1 MLRRLLYIS
10 VSPQGPRSSSRN
22 VADEFLKAYREKH
35 ADAKVIER
43 DLNANPVPHLDGEAI
58 SAGYVPE
65 EARSPGQREK
75 HQYRLDLIHELVN
88 ADDILISTPMWNW
101 GPPSVFKAYIDQ
113 IIMFGYFD
121 VTEHRKLTGKNVTI
135 VIAAGGTYSPG
146 SKHAEGWDHQT
157 SYLKHVFT
165 ELGADTEVVR
175 TELTLAG
182 IVPYMASLVDKKEES
197 FKNAVSF
204 VVSRAQK

>member
-1 MLRRLLYIS
+1 MPRTLLYIS

-88 ADDILISTPMWNW
+88 ADDILIST
-101 GPPSVFKAYIDQ
+101 
-113 IIMFGYFD
+113 
-121 VTEHRKLTGKNVTI
+121 GKNVTI

-182 IVPYMASLVDKKEES
+182 IVP
-197 FKNAVSF
+197 
-204 VVSRAQK
+204 